1 MASTSLLCRL
11 TFRSPSVPRVHHQ
24 MLAITDPT
32 EKGLEVLATI
42 AHIGTEDINERLTV
56 ADRAWL
62 LRRAMDFLI
71 VMRIV
76 RD

>member
-1 MASTSLLCRL
+1 
-11 TFRSPSVPRVHHQ
+11 